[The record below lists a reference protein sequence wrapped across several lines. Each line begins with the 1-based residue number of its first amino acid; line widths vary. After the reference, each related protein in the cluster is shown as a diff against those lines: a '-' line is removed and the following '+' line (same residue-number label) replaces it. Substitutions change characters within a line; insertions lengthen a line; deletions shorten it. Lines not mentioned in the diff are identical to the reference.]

1 MIKWLQSLPT
11 VLLGLRSVLRGDTN
25 VTIAQMI
32 HGKSIRLRGEF
43 FEEQKTIMDPE
54 TFDKEL
60 QKRMEE
66 LKHFKIPRQASQN
79 SFVRKGLHI
88 TTHVFI
94 RIDRVNKPLESGY
107 HGPFPV
113 VKRY

>member
-1 MIKWLQSLPT
+1 M
-11 VLLGLRSVLRGDTN
+11 LGLRLVLRGDTN

-32 HGKSIRLRGEF
+32 YGKSIRLRGEF
-43 FEEQKTIMDPE
+43 FEEQKTIMDTE

-66 LKHFKIPRQASQN
+66 LKHFKTPRQPSQN
-79 SFVRKGLHI
+79 SFVRKDHI

-94 RIDRVNKPLESGY
+94 RIDRVNKPLEPAYDG
-107 HGPFPV
+107 HFPV